1 MKQSVSTFGLLV
13 FSQIRAL
20 VFDLDGLL
28 IDSES
33 GYRQAWLQA
42 LQTMGFDIQSTEL
55 LPLAG
60 ISADR
65 LMAALNEV
73 VQQSIDPVIFAQRSS
88 EFWQANVE
96 LHGIPLMPGVDEVL
110 AEASRLN
117 WPFAVA
123 TNSHSYQAEKLL
135 RLAGLENRFPVL
147 VTREQVELPKPA
159 PDLYRLAAARLDI
172 PVNQCL
178 VLEDSATGVQSALAA
193 GMPVGWIPS
202 FPDAIQSTD
211 LTPVTVLK
219 SLSEVADGMRRLSV

>member
-1 MKQSVSTFGLLV
+1 MFNR
-13 FSQIRAL
+13 IRAL

-42 LQTMGFDIQSTEL
+42 LQAMDFHIQSDDL

-60 ISADR
+60 ISADG
-65 LMAALNEV
+65 LMDALDNL
-73 VQQSIDPVIFAQRSS
+73 VQQSIDPVVFAQRSS

-123 TNSHSYQAEKLL
+123 TNSHSHQAEKLL
-135 RLAGLENRFPVL
+135 RLAGLENRFPIL
-147 VTREQVELPKPA
+147 VSRDQVELPKPA
-159 PDLYRLAAARLDI
+159 PDLFRLAAARLDI
-172 PVNQCL
+172 PANQCL

-193 GMPVGWIPS
+193 GMSVCWIPS
-202 FPDAIQSTD
+202 LPDLTHSTD
-211 LTPVTVLK
+211 LAPVTVLK